1 MKNVRPDYTR
11 RIPLLTLTQAHIVPP
26 GWQADPCLL
35 YHSVMTNTP
44 TPSQPGAITQHGD
57 SSPHEALHSHIAH
70 LQVALE
76 HELRQAPGGLSEYAL
91 IKKLQQPPWQLLG
104 DVRFDQPARLYQV
117 HFLLFH
123 TLYTLRDQLAE
134 DGEVLAISALL
145 TRLESRPE
153 MPEQKLSGPRLP
165 AQADPLRAFYLD
177 LNQYRLS
184 TAQIHAMLDNF
195 YAGHRGADAHYDTA
209 EVAAAANCL
218 GYSDKRLPDCF
229 HEVKQ
234 RFRRAVMQAHP
245 DRGGSTA
252 HVQQLNAAFA
262 VIRNHYRGRH

>member
-1 MKNVRPDYTR
+1 
-11 RIPLLTLTQAHIVPP
+11 
-26 GWQADPCLL
+26 
-35 YHSVMTNTP
+35 MTNTS
-44 TPSQPGAITQHGD
+44 TLNQPGAITHSGD
-57 SSPHEALHSHIAH
+57 SSPHQALQSHIAH

-104 DVRFDQPARLYQV
+104 DVRFDQPELLYQV

-134 DGEVLAISALL
+134 DGETLAISALL
-145 TRLESRPE
+145 TRLEKRPE
-153 MPEQKLSGPRLP
+153 VSSQQLSGPRLSGQSLP
-165 AQADPLRAFYLD
+165 AQADSLRAFYLD

-195 YAGHRGADAHYDTA
+195 YAGHRGANDHHDTS
-209 EVAAAANCL
+209 EVGAAAHCL
-218 GYSDKRLPDCF
+218 GYNDRRLPDRF

-245 DRGGSTA
+245 DRGGST
-252 HVQQLNAAFA
+252 QQIQKLNAAFA
-262 VIRNHYRGRH
+262 VIRNHYRGRY

>member
-1 MKNVRPDYTR
+1 MINTSTPKKPSA
-11 RIPLLTLTQAHIVPP
+11 IASL
-26 GWQADPCLL
+26 GDPR
-35 YHSVMTNTP
+35 
-44 TPSQPGAITQHGD
+44 
-57 SSPHEALHSHIAH
+57 PHEALQSHIAH

-104 DVRFDQPARLYQV
+104 DVRFDQPELLYPI

-134 DGEVLAISALL
+134 DGETLAISAML

-153 MPEQKLSGPRLP
+153 ELGHKLSNQSLP
-165 AQADPLRAFYLD
+165 AQADSLRAFYLD
-177 LNQYRLS
+177 LNQYQLS

-195 YAGHRGADAHYDTA
+195 YAGHRGANDHHDTS
-209 EVAAAANCL
+209 EIAAAAHCL
-218 GYSDKRLPDCF
+218 GYSDRRLPDYF

-245 DRGGSTA
+245 DRGGSTE
-252 HVQQLNAAFA
+252 QIQTLNAAFA
-262 VIRNHYRGRH
+262 VIRNHYRGRY

>member
-1 MKNVRPDYTR
+1 
-11 RIPLLTLTQAHIVPP
+11 VPP

-35 YHSVMTNTP
+35 YHKVMTNTS
-44 TPSQPGAITQHGD
+44 TLKQPGAITHPGD
-57 SSPHEALHSHIAH
+57 PRPHEALQSHIAH

-76 HELRQAPGGLSEYAL
+76 HELRQASGGLSEYTL
-91 IKKLQQPPWQLLG
+91 IKKLQQSPWQLLG
-104 DVRFDQPARLYQV
+104 EVRFDQPERLYQV

-134 DGEVLAISALL
+134 DGETLTISPML
-145 TRLESRPE
+145 TRLENRSEEPRH
-153 MPEQKLSGPRLP
+153 QLSDQSPL
-165 AQADPLRAFYLD
+165 AQADSLRAFYLD

-195 YAGHRGADAHYDTA
+195 YAGHRGANHYHDTS

-218 GYSDKRLPDCF
+218 GYGDRPLPDCF

-245 DRGGSTA
+245 DRGGSTE
-252 HVQQLNAAFA
+252 QIQKLNAAFA
-262 VIRNHYRGRH
+262 VIRQHYRGRD

>member
-1 MKNVRPDYTR
+1 
-11 RIPLLTLTQAHIVPP
+11 
-26 GWQADPCLL
+26 
-35 YHSVMTNTP
+35 MTKTSTP
-44 TPSQPGAITQHGD
+44 NQTGAITHPGD
-57 SSPHEALHSHIAH
+57 PRPHEALHSHIAH

-153 MPEQKLSGPRLP
+153 VPEQKLSGPSLP

-184 TAQIHAMLDNF
+184 RAQIHAMLDNF
-195 YAGHRGADAHYDTA
+195 YAGHRGANDHHNTA
-209 EVAAAANCL
+209 EVGAAAHCL
-218 GYSDKRLPDCF
+218 GYSDRRLPDCF
-229 HEVKQ
+229 QEIKQ

-245 DRGGSTA
+245 DRGGSTEQIQA
-252 HVQQLNAAFA
+252 LNAAFA
-262 VIRNHYRGRH
+262 VIRNHYRGRY